1 MGFKYKMASQKDA
14 LSLPIER
21 VNAQIFFTRP
31 DFSSIG
37 PDETTP
43 KLFCLLSSEQIDHS
57 TKTGSGKRF
66 QNAEMA
72 SKSGVFCSLTL
83 PAVLFGRV
91 LRERHQF

>member
-1 MGFKYKMASQKDA
+1 MASQKDA

-72 SKSGVFCSLTL
+72 SKWRFLFSHPPRRSLR
-83 PAVLFGRV
+83 AGAARKK
-91 LRERHQF
+91 RHQF